1 MFQVKLITIPD
12 GGGGTID
19 VPYYDVTG
27 TFSLGG
33 DAPVIYNATLQAGY
47 QHLEDIEKI
56 YALYLENWGDEP
68 TKNVYTLPDKST
80 QRRIDW
86 KFVRDYLRDIVNA
99 LGFDTL
105 TTAQKIVAAKCNA
118 GTKAQQE
125 AVLSANF
132 TVQERQAIS
141 FNYDYNVQKARIVR
155 ASEVTG
161 ALWQFTGHLIVGG
174 LYPVPAYIL
183 TNCITIETPAVGE
196 IAGDLLDLF
205 KFKGLQG
212 IQIAAD
218 GILGIY
224 DFILSTVGTRFATKG
239 LSTDLAVTTSGTPSG
254 FADWDEFKDYIFDII
269 HKGEY

>member
-1 MFQVKLITIPD
+1 MFQAKLVNIAQSGQIPNF
-12 GGGGTID
+12 
-19 VPYYDVTG
+19 VPYYEATG
-27 TFSLGG
+27 IFSLNGQ
-33 DAPVIYNATLQAGY
+33 ASLLYNATLQAGY

-56 YALYLENWGDEP
+56 YALYLEKWGDEP
-68 TKNVYTLPDKST
+68 NRNVYVLPDKSA
-80 QRRIDW
+80 QKRIDW
-86 KFVRDYLRDIVNA
+86 KFVRDYLRDIVES
-99 LGFDTL
+99 LGFNTL

-125 AVLSANF
+125 AILSANF
-132 TVQERQAIS
+132 TIQERQAIS

-155 ASEVTG
+155 ASEVIG
-161 ALWQFTGHLIVGG
+161 ALWQFTGHLIIGG

-183 TNCITIETPAVGE
+183 TNCIAIETPALGE

-212 IQIAAD
+212 IQIAND

-224 DFILSTVGTRFATKG
+224 DFILSTVGTRFETNG
-239 LSTDLAVTTSGTPSG
+239 LGTNLAITTSGTPSG

>member
-1 MFQVKLITIPD
+1 MFQVKLITVPD

-33 DAPVIYNATLQAGY
+33 DAPVIYNAALQAGY

-56 YALYLENWGDEP
+56 YALYLEKWGDEP
-68 TKNVYTLPDKST
+68 TQNVYTLPDKST

-86 KFVRDYLRDIVNA
+86 KFVRDYIRDIVNT

-105 TTAQKIVAAKCNA
+105 TTPQKIVAAKCNA

-132 TVQERQAIS
+132 TVQERQRIS
-141 FNYDYNVQKARIVR
+141 FNYDFNVQKARIVR
-155 ASEVTG
+155 ASEVIG
-161 ALWQFTGHLIVGG
+161 ALWQFAGHLIVPTTP
-174 LYPVPAYIL
+174 YPVPAYIL
-183 TNCITIETPAVGE
+183 TNCITIKNPTATELE
-196 IAGDLLDLF
+196 GDLMDLF

-212 IQIAAD
+212 IQIAND

-224 DFILSTVGTRFATKG
+224 DFILSTTGTRFAVKG
-239 LSTDLAVTTSGTPSG
+239 LSTDLAITASGTPSG
-254 FADWDEFKDYIFDII
+254 FADWASVQL
-269 HKGEY
+269 GPTA